1 MRGRRMKAAINGGGG
16 GKIENKLVLLQLASR
31 LDELAEQADRPLKFQ
46 LVAWSSAIR
55 RQDQA
60 AEKASAEALRLAAG

>member
-1 MRGRRMKAAINGGGG
+1 MKAAINGGGG
-16 GKIENKLVLLQLASR
+16 QMTSKDILLQLASQ
-31 LDELAEQADRPLKFQ
+31 LDELASEADRPLKFQ

-60 AEKASAEALRLAAG
+60 ADQEAAEVLRLAAG

>member
-1 MRGRRMKAAINGGGG
+1 MTSKDI
-16 GKIENKLVLLQLASR
+16 LLQLASQ
-31 LDELAEQADRPLKFQ
+31 LDELASEADRPLKFQ

-60 AEKASAEALRLAAG
+60 ADQEAAEVLRLAAG